1 MDTTTEFIVALFLL
15 IGLAILVGELASR
28 LGVPALVGQILV
40 GVVLGPSVLG
50 NALGFTSVPSSE
62 FTGIQFLAT
71 FFILMMAGLAV
82 TPAQIRATGPS
93 AAALGIAIFAIP
105 FAVGVAVVRLLYPTL
120 AVDTSLFIA
129 LCVSI
134 TALPVLGIMLREFG
148 LADSRFG
155 AFLMNAAVVNE
166 LAAVTT
172 FAILL
177 RLESGTGNLAFDIA
191 TAVATVGLFLTTIL
205 AIHMGLQSLRQLHVW
220 DRWVDRFRLTWR
232 SREAGFGFLM
242 IAGLGA
248 ALYSQFLGLT
258 FIVGAFYAGLL
269 VTPEKARPS
278 GPSHDQ
284 PRLQRHHVGILHSP
298 VLRPQSAS
306 GWTSPRSASRTTP
319 SSRSPPSPSTRS
331 SRRCY
336 VGSAFARALGW
347 SGDESLCAGCSCR
360 AGSGR
365 AGDGSDP
372 VQRGTHQRD
381 LHGGRGGRVVHHP
394 LRPDRCEAV
403 RPVDHRGPPGLGRA
417 RRRDRREP
425 AAAAH
430 HLRQRDQPFPVTSS
444 NGSDAGHHGYLSSST
459 DPDVRVEP
467 RPPATSRRRP
477 SRPEP
482 TRTELDLGSRTRTVR
497 RS

>member
-15 IGLAILVGELASR
+15 MALAILVGELVSR
-28 LGVPALVGQILV
+28 VGIPALVGQILV

-50 NALGFTSVPSSE
+50 GALGFTSIPSSE

-93 AAALGIAIFAIP
+93 AAALGIAIFVVP
-105 FAVGVAVVRLLYPTL
+105 FAVGVGVVRLLYPTL

-166 LAAVTT
+166 LAAVTV
-172 FAILL
+172 FAVLL
-177 RLESGTGNLAFDIA
+177 RLESGTGNLWFDIA

-220 DRWVDRFRLTWR
+220 DHWVDRFRLTWR

-269 VTPEKARPS
+269 VTPESAGRAGHRTISLVFNAITWGFFIP
-278 GPSHDQ
+278 
-284 PRLQRHHVGILHSP
+284 LFFALVGFGMDFTTLSFADYSILA
-298 VLRPQSAS
+298 LAS
-306 GWTSPRSASRTTP
+306 LTLYAFFSKVF
-319 SSRSPPSPSTRS
+319 
-331 SRRCY
+331 
-336 VGSAFARALGW
+336 VGSAFARTLGW
-347 SGDESLCAGCSCR
+347 SGDESLCAGMLVSSR
-360 AGSGR
+360 GAVELAMAVILYQQGYFTKEIYTVVAAVGLFTTLFSPIGAKPFVRSITAGRRASAERAAAIAGSLPPR
-365 AGDGSDP
+365 HLISDGEIN
-372 VQRGTHQRD
+372 
-381 LHGGRGGRVVHHP
+381 
-394 LRPDRCEAV
+394 LRR
-403 RPVDHRGPPGLGRA
+403 
-417 RRRDRREP
+417 
-425 AAAAH
+425 
-430 HLRQRDQPFPVTSS
+430 
-444 NGSDAGHHGYLSSST
+444 
-459 DPDVRVEP
+459 
-467 RPPATSRRRP
+467 
-477 SRPEP
+477 
-482 TRTELDLGSRTRTVR
+482 
-497 RS
+497 